1 MRKLVTIKV
10 LRVLILIGGALSML
24 NFYSCSHIPKNQIS
38 KQKIILVHGFG
49 RSTLAMSKFEEFFEQ
64 EGYQVYSIGYRSLTQ
79 DIDGIKKEFF
89 NKVNKHLV
97 GVDQTVHFVGHSM
110 GGLMIRSY
118 LDQHKVKNLGNVV
131 ILGSPNKG
139 TPLVEYVEDKWYYS
153 LAGPALKSL
162 SSKGSAFLRSLKK
175 PYYTLGV
182 IAGYRSGRQGGE
194 IIPGKD
200 DGIVPFESTKVEGM
214 KDFLPVAESHYS
226 MRYSFRVMKQ
236 VQYFLDHGQFYCFN
250 G

>member
-1 MRKLVTIKV
+1 MKRFITIKF
-10 LRVLILIGGALSML
+10 LRFFTLAGGAISML
-24 NFYSCSHIPKNQIS
+24 SFYSCSHIPKNQIS
-38 KQKIILVHGFG
+38 KEKIVLVHGFG

-64 EGYQVYSIGYRSLTQ
+64 EGYQVYSIVYSSLTQ

-89 NKVNKHLV
+89 QKVNKHLD

-131 ILGSPNKG
+131 LLGSPNKG
-139 TPLVEYVEDKWYYS
+139 TPLVEFVEDKWYYP

-162 SSKGSAFLRSLKK
+162 SSKGSKFLSSLKR

-194 IIPGKD
+194 IIPGRD
-200 DGIVPFESTKVEGM
+200 DGIVPFESTKVDGM
-214 KDFLPVAESHYS
+214 KDFLALAESHYS

-236 VQYFLDHGQFYCFN
+236 VQYFLAHGEFYHFN
-250 G
+250 S